1 MCAVVCVCVYVCVCV
16 CVGVEEQ
23 RGRGRGIASKSL
35 QYSYCVIV
43 TLLRIGTSNIVN
55 PSRVDMLNSGH
66 FYLLH
71 TCKSK
76 SLNSG
81 QKIANT

>member
-1 MCAVVCVCVYVCVCV
+1 MCVYVCVC
-16 CVGVEEQ
+16 GSGGAK
-23 RGRGRGIASKSL
+23 GRGRGIASKSL

-43 TLLRIGTSNIVN
+43 TLRRIGTSNTVK

-71 TCKSK
+71 TCKRK
-76 SLNSG
+76 SLNSE